1 MTEEQIEV
9 IRSIVS
15 SEVLAAFGDLS
26 ATAALALIAVL
37 LAGGLVAVIIYM
49 LKTDD
54 KADTPTKPPTN

>member
-37 LAGGLVAVIIYM
+37 LAGGLIAVIIYVVRSGEG
-49 LKTDD
+49 
-54 KADTPTKPPTN
+54 ADTPTKPPAP